1 MKYIALITITLL
13 SSLFI
18 SCKGEEDY
26 TDKEI
31 TKKIVSHTTQIH
43 MNDSL
48 NISILL
54 DLSDRIST
62 PHQKENDLLHLS
74 NIATIFK
81 NHVQNKKTILL
92 EDHLQVFFEPNPSP
106 GKTNT
111 IATELKFDITK
122 NTINTI
128 EEIEKNYTEFPIQ
141 LYQYAIENSDTKK
154 GADIWRFFKDKV
166 VDYCIEKEHRNI
178 LIILTDGYLYHK
190 GSNIKKGKRT
200 THINQSSLNTLA
212 LNKPSWKATVEKNN
226 MGILWEEKDR
236 LEDLEVLVLGI
247 DKHEHKNP
255 YAEDI
260 IKYYWSQWFKEMG
273 IKKYKIKS
281 VDIPTSLKKVIQDFI
296 I

>member
-1 MKYIALITITLL
+1 MKYIALITMTLL
-13 SSLFI
+13 SSLF
-18 SCKGEEDY
+18 SCKGEEDH

-43 MNDSL
+43 TNDSL

-54 DLSDRIST
+54 DLSDRISS
-62 PHQKENDLLHLS
+62 PHQIDNDLKHLL
-74 NIATIFK
+74 NIATIYK
-81 NHVQNKKTILL
+81 DHVQNKKNILL

-106 GKTNT
+106 GKTDA
-111 IATELKFDITK
+111 IATQLKFDITK

-178 LIILTDGYLYHK
+178 LIILTDGYLYHE
-190 GSNIKKGKRT
+190 GSYIKKGKRT
-200 THINQSSLNTLA
+200 TRINQSLLNTLA
-212 LNKPSWKATVEKNN
+212 LNKPTWKTTVEKND

-236 LEDLEVLVLGI
+236 LEDLEILVLGI
-247 DKHEHKNP
+247 NKHEHKNP

-273 IKKYKIKS
+273 VKKYKIKS
-281 VDIPTSLKKVIQDFI
+281 VDIPMHLKKVIQDFLI
-296 I
+296 